1 MARERT
7 MISVYTET
15 RDRLFAFKRPGITYD
30 EIINR
35 AIGALEEQQKNNSQ
49 ACSCKSEP
57 GNDQNHTRDCK
68 EVIV

>member
-1 MARERT
+1 
-7 MISVYTET
+7 MIAVYTET

-35 AIGALEEQQKNNSQ
+35 AIGALEEQQKNNSP
-49 ACSCKSEP
+49 ARTCMNWP